1 MAGYWP
7 IKFSFCVRFMNGDG
21 VEVHKLAKKERSQ
34 YSTIVTKTSL
44 VNKELII
51 SSGEIFLAG
60 QGG

>member
-1 MAGYWP
+1 MAAYRP
-7 IKFSFCVRFMNGDG
+7 IKFSFCVFMNGDG
-21 VEVHKLAKKERSQ
+21 VEVHKLAKERSQ